1 MIWSARVSAQG
12 KAITV
17 SHSVSAFVDGQ
28 HLVAHE
34 KKFVDEEGLS
44 LPGFNVPGG
53 GARVINAVTAGQA
66 MLASAIRT
74 IP

>member
-17 SHSVSAFVDGQ
+17 SHSVSTFAYGQ
-28 HLVAHE
+28 HLVARE
-34 KKFVDEEGLS
+34 KQFFAAEGLS
-44 LPGFNVPGG
+44 LPGLNVPGG